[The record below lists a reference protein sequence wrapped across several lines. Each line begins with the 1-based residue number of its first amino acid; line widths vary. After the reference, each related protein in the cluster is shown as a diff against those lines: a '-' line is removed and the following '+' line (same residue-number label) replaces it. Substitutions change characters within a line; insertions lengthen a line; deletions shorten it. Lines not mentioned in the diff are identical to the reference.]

1 MEDKFVKITNAVYK
15 ILEFFPETEPLKNRA
30 KEKALSIM
38 ENLTLSANRRIN
50 KDDWITFKDCL
61 PENMEK
67 ASDELLKDI
76 EILLSF
82 LKLGKFQGWINDAN
96 FLIIYNEYEKIK
108 EGIPQSLPAYKLPQK
123 EAPREENVNDKK
135 DLLYENLKEE
145 KPNVSNFSPLAKSEG
160 PKVLS
165 QSEGLKQDLFFIN
178 LNEEKGINPDI
189 PEKFISERQNKIL
202 KFLKENKKAQV
213 MDLKTV
219 LDDVTKRTI
228 RRDLDDLL
236 KKGSIVRVGEWN
248 QVFYQIPN
256 HNLSI

>member
-15 ILEFFPETEPLKNRA
+15 ILEFFPETEPLKNKA

-38 ENLTLSANRRIN
+38 ENLTLSANRN
-50 KDDWITFKDCL
+50 ASKDDWITLKDCL
-61 PENMEK
+61 PENVEK
-67 ASDELLKDI
+67 ASSELSKDI

-82 LKLGKFQGWINDAN
+82 LKLGKLQGWINDAN

-108 EGIPQSLPAYKLPQK
+108 EEIPQSFPAYKLPQK
-123 EAPREENVNDKK
+123 EV
-135 DLLYENLKEE
+135 LKED
-145 KPNVSNFSPLAKSEG
+145 KPAVSNFSPPIKNEG

-178 LNEEKGINPDI
+178 PTEEK
-189 PEKFISERQNKIL
+189 EKEQDASENFISKRQNKIL

-213 MDLKTV
+213 MDLKTI
-219 LDDVTKRTI
+219 LADVTKRTI

-256 HNLSI
+256 NNLSI